1 MGRYKE
7 QARQRRGWMVAGL
20 YLAGLCCYAAAYN
33 FSQTYTGY
41 RIRLAI
47 ASAVTSYDGCDCDD
61 CRPRYLGISPPRR
74 YGCCPPVLFVED
86 YAAIWTGAA
95 IVVASCALA
104 IPLVPPLRLQRD
116 PFTCSHCG
124 YDLRGL
130 PGPICPECGQQ
141 AEAATE
147 PADE

>member
-1 MGRYKE
+1 
-7 QARQRRGWMVAGL
+7 MVWGGSAFAL
-20 YLAGLCCYAAAYN
+20 LAGTL
-33 FSQTYTGY
+33 
-41 RIRLAI
+41 L
-47 ASAVTSYDGCDCDD
+47 
-61 CRPRYLGISPPRR
+61 L
-74 YGCCPPVLFVED
+74 
-86 YAAIWTGAA
+86 
-95 IVVASCALA
+95 
-104 IPLVPPLRLQRD
+104 PLVPPLRLQRD